1 MTEKPRPELK
11 KLKSEQ
17 LEARRAKLA
26 RQDKEDKETQAII
39 DKQGQKAREVDTKK
53 NTTSLSSVIRPF
65 RALNEGAGEED
76 NKSPTLQKA
85 GPQGKSESEDDSEDP
100 GVARQE
106 ESAGDDTKSE
116 NSIELEFGSEI
127 DQDGDEDYEY
137 SKDDDEQEEPSEDPS
152 PEREVIYKNTSTKKR
167 GEK

>member
-1 MTEKPRPELK
+1 MLRSVTESPLTPRDISEKLSNAESRREELK

-39 DKQGQKAREVDTKK
+39 DKQGQKAREVDTEK
-53 NTTSLSSVIRPF
+53 NTTSQSSVIRPF

-100 GVARQE
+100 GVPRQE
-106 ESAGDDTKSE
+106 
-116 NSIELEFGSEI
+116 
-127 DQDGDEDYEY
+127 
-137 SKDDDEQEEPSEDPS
+137 
-152 PEREVIYKNTSTKKR
+152 NTSDYRQTGPSSQGCRNQKEYARPKLKNKTLQSTK
-167 GEK
+167 